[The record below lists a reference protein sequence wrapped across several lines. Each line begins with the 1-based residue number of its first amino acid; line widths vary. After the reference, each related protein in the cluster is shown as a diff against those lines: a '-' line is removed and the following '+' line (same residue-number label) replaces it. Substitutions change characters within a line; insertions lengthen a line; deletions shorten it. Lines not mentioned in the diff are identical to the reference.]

1 MHLLIELRRR
11 IAAALSGIADP
22 TPELL
27 DMVRPSQDPKFGD
40 YQANCAMPLGKTL
53 GQPPRKIA
61 EQIVANLQIDDLCE
75 SPEIAGPGF
84 INLKLRSDVLAK
96 LTSEAARDERLGV
109 PLVETPR
116 TIVVD
121 YSGPNV
127 AKPMHVGHIR
137 STVIG
142 DSLARILRFTGN
154 RVIGDNHVGDWG
166 TQFGMILYGYKN
178 FCDAAALAA
187 KPVDE
192 LARLYK
198 LVRQLVDYHAALAE
212 LPKQR
217 AALDARTAELARLEA
232 EKPAD
237 PKEAKKHDKTV
248 RQKRES
254 LSDAQ
259 EELAGLEKKVA
270 VVESSPV
277 LKKLAAEHPEIGAAV
292 LRETVKLHQGD
303 AENKKLWEQFLPA
316 CRAEIDRIYDRLNIK
331 FDTQLGES
339 FFHDR
344 LAPVVEELLAK
355 KIATESNGATVVF
368 LDGFDNP
375 MLVRKQDGAFLYAT
389 TDLATIQY
397 RLEQYQ
403 PDAILYVVDHR
414 QSLHFEQL
422 FAAARKLWGLEKIEL
437 QHIKFGTVLGKDGKP
452 YKTRE
457 GTAEGLDSLLDE
469 AISRAL
475 AVVSESDDSQE
486 TPQFSPEERRN
497 IGELVGL
504 SAVKYADLCQNRE
517 SDYEFDFDKM
527 CAIKGNTAAYMQ
539 YAYAR
544 IRSIFE
550 KAGGRGKLD
559 PAAALQLDAPQERA
573 LAVACL
579 RFAEALDLVLTD
591 YRPNQLTAYLYELS
605 NLFNSFYEACPVLKA
620 ETPAAMQTRLTL
632 CYLTER
638 IIARGLDLLGIQV
651 VERM

>member
-1 MHLLIELRRR
+1 MHLLSELRRR
-11 IAAALSGIADP
+11 ISAALAGIADP

-61 EQIVANLQIDDLCE
+61 EQIVANLRIDDLCQT
-75 SPEIAGPGF
+75 PEIAGPGF
-84 INLKLRSDVLAK
+84 INLKLKNDVLAK
-96 LTSEAARDERLGV
+96 HTSEAARDERLGV
-109 PLVETPR
+109 PLTATPR
-116 TIVVD
+116 TYVVD

-142 DSLARILRFTGN
+142 DALARILRFEGH
-154 RVIGDNHVGDWG
+154 RVVGDNHVGDWG

-178 FCDAAALAA
+178 FVDAAALQA

-198 LVRQLVDYHAALAE
+198 LVRQLVDYHAAIAE

-217 AALDARTAELARLEA
+217 AQLDARTAELTRMEA
-232 EKPAD
+232 EKLAD
-237 PKEAKKHDKTV
+237 PKEAKKYDKAI

-254 LSDAQ
+254 LAEAKD
-259 EELAGLEKKVA
+259 ELAGLEKKVA
-270 VVESSPV
+270 KVEADTT

-292 LRETVKLHQGD
+292 LRETAKLHEGD
-303 AENKKLWEQFLPA
+303 AENKRLWEQFLPA
-316 CRAEIDRIYDRLNIK
+316 CRAEIDRIYERLNIK

-344 LAPVVEELLAK
+344 LGPVVKELLDK

-397 RLEQYQ
+397 RLEQYK

-422 FAAARKLWGLEKIEL
+422 FAAARKLWGIESVEL

-469 AISRAL
+469 AINR
-475 AVVSESDDSQE
+475 SEKLVTELDTAKE
-486 TPQFSPEERRN
+486 TPQFTPAERQH
-497 IGELVGL
+497 IGQVVGL

-527 CAIKGNTAAYMQ
+527 CATKGNTAAYMQ

-544 IRSIFE
+544 TRGIFE
-550 KAGGRGKLD
+550 KAGGREKID
-559 PAAALQLDAPQERA
+559 KAAALQLNSPKERA

-579 RFAEALDLVLTD
+579 RFAEALDGIIAD
-591 YRPNQLTAYLYELS
+591 YRPHLLTAYLFELS
-605 NLFNSFYEACPVLKA
+605 NLFNSFYEDCPVVGA
-620 ETPAAMQTRLTL
+620 PTTEAFQTRLTL

-638 IIARGLDLLGIQV
+638 IIARGLDLLGIET

>member
-61 EQIVANLQIDDLCE
+61 EQLVANLKIDDLCE
-75 SPEIAGPGF
+75 TPEIAGPGF
-84 INLKLRSDVLAK
+84 INLKLRNDVLAK

-109 PLVETPR
+109 PLAEHPR

-198 LVRQLVDYHAALAE
+198 LVRQLVDYHAAIAE

-232 EKPAD
+232 DKPAD

-254 LSDAQ
+254 LADAR

-270 VVESSPV
+270 GVESSPL

-292 LRETVKLHQGD
+292 LRETLKLHEGD
-303 AENKKLWEQFLPA
+303 AENKQLWAQFLPA

-344 LAPVVEELLAK
+344 LAPVVEELLEK
-355 KIATESNGATVVF
+355 KIASESNGATVVF

-397 RLEQYQ
+397 RLEQYS

-422 FAAARKLWGLEKIEL
+422 FAAARKLWGLDRVEL
-437 QHIKFGTVLGKDGKP
+437 QHVKFGTVLGKDGKP

-457 GTAEGLDSLLDE
+457 GTAEGLDALLDE
-469 AISRAL
+469 AIRRS
-475 AVVSESDDSQE
+475 VVIVSESDATRE
-486 TPQFSPEERRN
+486 VPQFSAEERQQ
-497 IGELVGL
+497 IGTVVGL

-527 CAIKGNTAAYMQ
+527 CATKGNTAAYMQ

-544 IRSIFE
+544 NRGIFE

-559 PAAALQLDAPQERA
+559 PAAMLQFDAPQERA

-579 RFAEALDLVLTD
+579 QFAEALDTVLTD
-591 YRPNQLTAYLYELS
+591 YRPHALTAYLFELS
-605 NLFNSFYEACPVLKA
+605 NKFSTFYNDCPVVKA
-620 ETPAAMQTRLTL
+620 ATPEAFQTRLTL